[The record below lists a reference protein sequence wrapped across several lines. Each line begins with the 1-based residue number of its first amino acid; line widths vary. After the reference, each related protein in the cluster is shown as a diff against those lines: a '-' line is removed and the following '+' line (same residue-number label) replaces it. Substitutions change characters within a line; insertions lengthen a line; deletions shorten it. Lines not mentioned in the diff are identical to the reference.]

1 MNPLQVAQLSPHE
14 ERCPSPE
21 PLSHD
26 PLKLLTLRLQNNK
39 TPNFTILSTFC
50 PLEGFC
56 SVVVLGLVWSND
68 LESYAGGIVVAGKA
82 SHGGRV
88 KDDGPD

>member
-26 PLKLLTLRLQNNK
+26 PRKLLTLRLRKNK

-50 PLEGFC
+50 LLEGFC
-56 SVVVLGLVWSND
+56 SFVMLGLVLSND
-68 LESYAGGIVVAGKA
+68 LESYAGGIVAAGKA
-82 SHGGRV
+82 SHGGQV
-88 KDDGPD
+88 KHDGPD